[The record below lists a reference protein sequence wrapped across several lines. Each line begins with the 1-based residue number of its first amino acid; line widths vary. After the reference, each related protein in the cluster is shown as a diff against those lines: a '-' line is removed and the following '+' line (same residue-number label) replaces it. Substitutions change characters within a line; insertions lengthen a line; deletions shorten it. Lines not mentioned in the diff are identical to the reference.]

1 VLYKSGTHKIRQ
13 SCQHVFRDLPD
24 IIRPVSLHVA
34 GHQIESY
41 RVDTTV
47 YEGPL
52 DLLLELIER
61 AELDITTLAIAQVT
75 DQYLAYLRAMQE
87 HDAAEVSAFL
97 VMAARLVQ
105 IKSAAL
111 LPRPAVIEHG
121 ATEEDDAEALA
132 RQLIQYRRF
141 KQISEW
147 LAERE
152 AANQR
157 TYLRLA
163 PPPFKVEARLD
174 LSEVTLDDLIAA
186 ARQVFAN
193 QPDLSA
199 LTRVVSFSR
208 ITIREKI
215 NAILDTLRHTAQTS
229 FRTILTNRSRAEIV
243 VTFLA
248 LLELI
253 KRRVIEAR
261 QNALFADIEFDKVG
275 ELGNQD
281 DNDLDFDE

>member
-1 VLYKSGTHKIRQ
+1 V
-13 SCQHVFRDLPD
+13 VPD
-24 IIRPVSLHVA
+24 IIAPVSLQVA
-34 GHQIESY
+34 GHQTERY
-41 RVDTTV
+41 RVDTNV

-75 DQYLAYLRAMQE
+75 DQYLAYLRSMKE

-111 LPRPAVIEHG
+111 LPRPSHSEH
-121 ATEEDDAEALA
+121 AISEEDDAEALA
-132 RQLIQYRRF
+132 RQLILYRRF

-147 LAERE
+147 LNSRE
-152 AANQR
+152 TANQR

-163 PPPFKVEARLD
+163 PPPLKIEARLD
-174 LSEVTLDDLIAA
+174 LSGVTLTDLISA
-186 ARQVFAN
+186 ARQVLFSQPNLPSLN
-193 QPDLSA
+193 Q
-199 LTRVVSFSR
+199 VVSMPR

-215 NAILDTLRHTAQTS
+215 TTILDTLRHSTRSS
-229 FRTILTNRSRAEIV
+229 FRSLLSNRSRAEIV

-253 KRRVIEAR
+253 KRRIIAAR
-261 QNALFADIEFDKVG
+261 QDALFGDIQFDQIDEVQNADVSE
-275 ELGNQD
+275 
-281 DNDLDFDE
+281 LDFNE

>member
-1 VLYKSGTHKIRQ
+1 MGQRKMLLVRQ
-13 SCQHVFRDLPD
+13 DWRYFRALAD
-24 IIRPVSLHVA
+24 IIPFVSLQVA
-34 GHQIESY
+34 GHQTERY

-75 DQYLAYLRAMQE
+75 DQYLAYLRSLRE

-111 LPRPAVIEHG
+111 LPRPALIEH
-121 ATEEDDAEALA
+121 AANEEDDAEALA
-132 RQLIQYRRF
+132 RQLLQYRRF

-147 LAERE
+147 LGGRE
-152 AANQR
+152 TSNQR

-163 PPPFKVEARLD
+163 PPSIKVEARLD
-174 LSEVTLDDLIAA
+174 LSEVSLADLINA
-186 ARQVFAN
+186 ARHVFSS
-193 QPDLSA
+193 QPDLPELS
-199 LTRVVSFSR
+199 RVVSLSR
-208 ITIREKI
+208 VTIREKI
-215 NAILDTLRHTAQTS
+215 NAILDTLKHSTRSS
-229 FRTILTNRSRAEIV
+229 FRALLKTRSRAEIV

-253 KRRVIEAR
+253 KRQIVDAR
-261 QNALFADIEFDKVG
+261 QDSLFSDIQFDKVG
-275 ELGNQD
+275 ELENQEVTE
-281 DNDLDFDE
+281 LDFKE

>member
-1 VLYKSGTHKIRQ
+1 MGQKQDAAQWITRCFHR
-13 SCQHVFRDLPD
+13 LPD
-24 IIRPVSLHVA
+24 IIPCVSLQVA
-34 GHQIESY
+34 GHQTERY

-75 DQYLAYLRAMQE
+75 DQYLSYLRSLSE

-111 LPRPAVIEHG
+111 LPRPPTVEH
-121 ATEEDDAEALA
+121 AASEEDDAEALA

-141 KQISEW
+141 KQISE
-147 LAERE
+147 LLGSRE

-163 PPPFKVEARLD
+163 PPSYKVEARLD
-174 LSEVTLDDLIAA
+174 LSDVSLTDLIAA
-186 ARQVFAN
+186 ARQIFSS
-193 QPDLSA
+193 QPDLPELS
-199 LTRVVSFSR
+199 RVVSLSR
-208 ITIREKI
+208 VTIREKI
-215 NAILDTLRHTAQTS
+215 NAILEALKHSTKSS
-229 FRTILTNRSRAEIV
+229 FRALLLTRSRAEIV

-253 KRRVIEAR
+253 KRQVIDAQQES
-261 QNALFADIEFDKVG
+261 LFSDIQFDKVG
-275 ELGNQD
+275 ELQNQEVTE
-281 DNDLDFDE
+281 LDFKE

>member
-1 VLYKSGTHKIRQ
+1 
-13 SCQHVFRDLPD
+13 
-24 IIRPVSLHVA
+24 VSLQVA
-34 GHQIESY
+34 GHQTERY

-75 DQYLAYLRAMQE
+75 DQYLAYLRSLRE

-111 LPRPAVIEHG
+111 LPRPALVEH
-121 ATEEDDAEALA
+121 AASEEDDAEALA
-132 RQLIQYRRF
+132 RQLLQYRRF

-147 LAERE
+147 LGSRE
-152 AANQR
+152 TANQR

-163 PPPFKVEARLD
+163 PPSIKVEARLD
-174 LSEVTLDDLIAA
+174 LSEVSLPDLIAA
-186 ARQVFAN
+186 ARHVFSS
-193 QPDLSA
+193 QPDLPELS
-199 LTRVVSFSR
+199 RVVSLSR

-215 NAILDTLRHTAQTS
+215 NAILDTLKRSTRSS
-229 FRTILTNRSRAEIV
+229 FRALLKTRSRAEIV

-253 KRRVIEAR
+253 KRQIVDAQQES
-261 QNALFADIEFDKVG
+261 LFSDIIFDKVG
-275 ELGNQD
+275 ELENQEVTE
-281 DNDLDFDE
+281 LDFKE

>member
-1 VLYKSGTHKIRQ
+1 
-13 SCQHVFRDLPD
+13 
-24 IIRPVSLHVA
+24 VSLQVA
-34 GHQIESY
+34 GHQTERY

-75 DQYLAYLRAMQE
+75 DQYLSYLRSLSE

-111 LPRPAVIEHG
+111 LPRPPTIEH
-121 ATEEDDAEALA
+121 AASEEDDAEALA

-141 KQISEW
+141 KQISE
-147 LAERE
+147 LLGSRE

-163 PPPFKVEARLD
+163 PPSIKVEARLD
-174 LSEVTLDDLIAA
+174 LSDVSLSDLISA
-186 ARQVFAN
+186 ARQIFSS
-193 QPDLSA
+193 QPDLPELS
-199 LTRVVSFSR
+199 RVVALSR
-208 ITIREKI
+208 VTIREKI
-215 NAILDTLRHTAQTS
+215 NAILETLKHSTSSS
-229 FRTILTNRSRAEIV
+229 FRALLLTRSRAEIV

-253 KRRVIEAR
+253 KRQVIDAQQES
-261 QNALFADIEFDKVG
+261 LFSDIQFDKVG
-275 ELGNQD
+275 ELQNQEVTE
-281 DNDLDFDE
+281 LDFKE

>member
-1 VLYKSGTHKIRQ
+1 
-13 SCQHVFRDLPD
+13 
-24 IIRPVSLHVA
+24 VSLQVA
-34 GHQIESY
+34 GHQTERY

-75 DQYLAYLRAMQE
+75 DQYLAYLRAMKE

-111 LPRPAVIEHG
+111 LPRPSIVEHIS
-121 ATEEDDAEALA
+121 TEAEDAEALA

-147 LAERE
+147 LGGRE

-163 PPPFKVEARLD
+163 PPQIKVEARLD
-174 LSEVTLDDLIAA
+174 LSDVSMADLLSA
-186 ARQVFAN
+186 ARYVFSS
-193 QPDLSA
+193 QPNLPELS
-199 LTRVVSFSR
+199 RVVSLSR
-208 ITIREKI
+208 VTIREKI
-215 NAILDTLRHTAQTS
+215 NSIMNILKHTTRSS
-229 FRTILTNRSRAEIV
+229 FRALLSTRSRSEIV

-253 KRRVIEAR
+253 KRQIVDAR
-261 QNALFADIEFDKVG
+261 QDALFADIQFDKVG
-275 ELGNQD
+275 ELETQEVT
-281 DNDLDFDE
+281 DLDFNE